1 MKTKHW
7 TLGVGLVIPALA
19 FGADIPA
26 CRFDDSHS
34 ALVEKTTARLVARYR
49 DIGKELSIDQ
59 ITVNPRSA
67 TTNPKSLRLLVVND
81 AAENGVDAAGCSTRT
96 MRKDDTLDALSIR
109 GGCFVA
115 SASPA
120 EIRCSADA
128 IRLFVENK
136 VKNGPENPALPYVIA
151 HELGHV
157 FQQRT
162 GEYSGRV
169 EVLKLSDSTEV
180 KLGQLR
186 ERCAPTNTDR
196 EQEADS
202 HSLNVLTRILGKA
215 PYREPVFHE
224 QGSLYWNIDLL
235 ALAADRWQSSVAE
248 REFMS
253 TSPVH
258 KVFEP
263 AEFPMP
269 GQKTK
274 AFAKKFV
281 CQVLTGKTG
290 RFSVP
295 AISASHP
302 PPEQRLRHIAEVLK
316 PVAQALPRT
325 GGHKDFVP
333 VARVQ
338 GDTSAIFT
346 FMYRE
351 TGVYV
356 EALNN
361 EICSLVNAPNPTSS
375 CKK

>member
-1 MKTKHW
+1 MKNQYW
-7 TLGVGLVIPALA
+7 IVGLGLVLPALA

-26 CRFDDSHS
+26 CRYDDNFSK
-34 ALVEKTTARLVARYR
+34 LVENTTIRLVASYH
-49 DIGKELSIDQ
+49 DIGKDLSLDL
-59 ITVNPRSA
+59 ITVNPRSSSS
-67 TTNPKSLRLLVVND
+67 NPKSLRFIIVTD
-81 AAENGVDAAGCSTRT
+81 AAETGVDEAGCSTRP
-96 MRKDDTLDALSIR
+96 MKKEDTLDALSIR
-109 GGCFVA
+109 SGCFVV

-120 EIRCSADA
+120 EIRCSAGA
-128 IRLFVENK
+128 IRLFAEK
-136 VKNGPENPALPYVIA
+136 KLQDGPENPALPYVIA

-157 FQQRT
+157 FQQRL

-169 EVLKLSDSTEV
+169 EVLTLSDSSEE
-180 KLGQLR
+180 KIGQLR
-186 ERCAPTNTDR
+186 KRCAPTNTDR

-202 HSLNVLTRILGKA
+202 YSLSVLKRILAKS
-215 PYREPVFHE
+215 PYREPAFSE
-224 QGSLYWNIDLL
+224 QGSMYWNIDLL
-235 ALAADRWQSSVAE
+235 ALAADRWQASAAE

-263 AEFPMP
+263 EEFPMP
-269 GQKTK
+269 VDKTK
-274 AFAKKFV
+274 AFAKNFV
-281 CQVLTGKTG
+281 CEVLSKKTG
-290 RFSVP
+290 RFSIPVV
-295 AISASHP
+295 SATHP

-333 VARVQ
+333 FARTQ
-338 GDTSAIFT
+338 QDTSAIFT

-361 EICSLVNAPNPTSS
+361 EICSLVNAPNPTAA

>member
-1 MKTKHW
+1 MKTIYW
-7 TLGVGLVIPALA
+7 TLGLGLMLPALA
-19 FGADIPA
+19 FGADIPV
-26 CRFDDSHS
+26 CRYDDSHS
-34 ALVEKTTARLVARYR
+34 ALVEKTTARLVASYR
-49 DIGKELSIDQ
+49 DIGKDLSIDQ

-67 TTNPKSLRLLVVND
+67 AANPKSLRLLIVND
-81 AAENGVDAAGCSTRT
+81 ASESGVDAAGCSTRR
-96 MRKDDTLDALSIR
+96 MRKDETLDALSIR
-109 GGCFVA
+109 GGCSVA

-128 IRLFVENK
+128 IRLFAENK
-136 VKNGPENPALPYVIA
+136 VKDGPENPALPYIIA

-157 FQQRT
+157 FQRRT

-169 EVLKLSDSTEV
+169 EVLKSSDSADV
-180 KLGQLR
+180 KLSQLR

-196 EQEADS
+196 EREADS
-202 HSLNVLTRILGKA
+202 YSLNVLTRILGKA

-253 TSPVH
+253 TAPVH

-263 AEFPMP
+263 EEFPMP
-269 GQKTK
+269 RTKTK
-274 AFAKKFV
+274 ALAKQFV

-302 PPEQRLRHIAEVLK
+302 TPEQRLQHIAEVLK
-316 PVAQALPRT
+316 PVAQSLPRT

-333 VARVQ
+333 VARLQ
-338 GDTSAIFT
+338 QDTSAIFT

-356 EALNN
+356 EALNK
-361 EICSLVNAPNPTSS
+361 EICTLVDAPNPTSV